1 LTKISRSKAGDRPIR
16 PISGE
21 SFTKRAAPAESSQDT
36 LLVPSVQAHE
46 LTTHS
51 DIGLVCVSIAAAIVA
66 SYVALDLAHRSV
78 GATDW
83 RGRLWTVGA
92 GITMGLGIWS
102 MHFIGMLALDMNM
115 PVSYDGTLVILSLLV
130 AVVGASVSLSVVAR
144 PQVSR
149 RGLLSAA
156 AFMGFAIA
164 AMHYLGM
171 ASMRMDAVIHWN
183 VVLVVLSLAIGF
195 GASLFGLWLV
205 VRVRTSAAGFG
216 IVRRL
221 MAAVLLGFGVAG
233 LHYTAMSASSFWP
246 TMGGMTPAHG
256 LKTNSL
262 VVLLA
267 AGAFVMLAVLIAGAA
282 VDQRRAA
289 LASDLSL
296 VADLAR
302 RLARLGNARDAAC
315 DAIREL
321 AAADYVL
328 LIEPLGETSGSVTA
342 SAGVAAD
349 SDHAAIASTAQALTA
364 MRSGRNA
371 FVSDLTEEAAGA
383 AGLHALSGAASM
395 LFEPMLLDGRPV
407 GVLAVAWCERIRGLP
422 PRTILFL
429 GMLAAEAAVAI
440 ERERLFSQLEYLS
453 RKDELTGLFNRR
465 VLDEELERQLT
476 ALRRDARPLSIAMLD
491 MDRFKAYN
499 DEHGHQ
505 AGDRLL
511 RSATAAWSAT
521 LRETDTLARYGGEE
535 FVAILPDCTLDA
547 ARTVAD
553 QLREAMPDG
562 ASCSAGIATT
572 AEPITVGELIGR
584 ADRALYAAKRAGRNR
599 TGTDHSRQTP
609 LDEAGLELAE
619 VEAAA
624 LRTRA

>member
-1 LTKISRSKAGDRPIR
+1 
-16 PISGE
+16 
-21 SFTKRAAPAESSQDT
+21 Q
-36 LLVPSVQAHE
+36 VPSVQAHE

-66 SYVALDLAHRSV
+66 SYVALDLAHRSI

-83 RGRLWTVGA
+83 RGRLWTIGA
-92 GITMGLGIWS
+92 GVTMGLGIWS
-102 MHFIGMLALDMNM
+102 MHFIGMLALEMNM
-115 PVSYDGTLVILSLLV
+115 PVSYDGPLVILSLLA
-130 AVVGASVSLSVVAR
+130 AVLGATVSLTVVAR

-149 RGLLSAA
+149 RGVLSAA

-171 ASMRMDAVIHWN
+171 ASMQMDAVIHWN
-183 VVLVVLSLAIGF
+183 VALVLLSLAIGF

-205 VRVRTSAAGFG
+205 VRVRTSAGGFG
-216 IVRRL
+216 IARRL
-221 MAAVLLGFGVAG
+221 LAAVLLGFGVAG

-246 TMGGMTPAHG
+246 TMSGMAPAHG
-256 LKTNSL
+256 LGTNSL

-302 RLARLGNARDAAC
+302 RLARLGDARDAAC

-328 LIEPLGETSGSVTA
+328 LIEPFSETSGTVTA
-342 SAGVAAD
+342 STGVDAD
-349 SDHAAIASTAQALTA
+349 GDHSAIASTTQALAA
-364 MRSGRNA
+364 MRSGRSA
-371 FVSDLTEEAAGA
+371 FVSDLAEVAGGG
-383 AGLHALSGAASM
+383 AGLHALAGAESM
-395 LFEPMLLDGRPV
+395 LFEPLLLDGKTV
-407 GVLAVAWCERIRGLP
+407 GVLAVAWYERVRSLP
-422 PRTILFL
+422 PRTTLFL

-440 ERERLFSQLEYLS
+440 ERERLFSRLEYLS
-453 RKDELTGLFNRR
+453 RRDELTGLFNRR

-476 ALRRDARPLSIAMLD
+476 ALRRDARPLSIVMLD
-491 MDRFKAYN
+491 MDRFKTYN
-499 DEHGHQ
+499 DEQGHQ

-511 RSATAAWSAT
+511 RSAAAAWSAT

-547 ARTVAD
+547 ATAIAD
-553 QLREAMPDG
+553 QLREAMPAG
-562 ASCSAGIATT
+562 ASCSAGVASTI
-572 AEPITVGELIGR
+572 EPIAIGDLVGR
-584 ADRALYAAKRAGRNR
+584 ADRALYTAKRAGRNR
-599 TGTDHSRQTP
+599 TGADHSPQKP
-609 LDEAGLELAE
+609 LDDARIERGEVQAG
-619 VEAAA
+619 A